1 MSGNLYSQSYGVKRY
16 DSEGHL
22 IKAEKVGRTF
32 DAYYPQSYGEYVNY
46 YYDLNWNLITD
57 SNFLSIDTLGYAL
70 NSVHHYYYDLND
82 ELTIDSLFDFKL
94 HILTTVDRDANNDTI
109 TIDRFQIDSTSYIF
123 MTNGR

>member
-1 MSGNLYSQSYGVKRY
+1 MKTTLPFIILILNFIYSSGQDSLAITRGELEVSGNLYSQSYGVKRY

-57 SNFLSIDTLGYAL
+57 SNFLSIDT
-70 NSVHHYYYDLND
+70 
-82 ELTIDSLFDFKL
+82 K
-94 HILTTVDRDANNDTI
+94 
-109 TIDRFQIDSTSYIF
+109 
-123 MTNGR
+123 